1 MYRQNPGH
9 LLNAYIFRNW
19 DLIHL
24 TRRYLNDI
32 MITMFKDRN
41 FAEKV
46 ANASSELIENAFKY
60 SPKDSDLNVSLSDT
74 DNSVVLEVKNY
85 PNADS
90 KSAHKNIKSEL
101 DKIYSE
107 GSAKEAFKKKIIEYV
122 NDPNGNSA
130 LGFAKIRLETDAKIS
145 TEIDEQGLIIV
156 KASFPKK

>member
-19 DLIHL
+19 DFIHL

-32 MITMFKDRN
+32 MITLFKDRA

-60 SPKDSDLNVSLSDT
+60 SPKDSDLNVSLSDSAS
-74 DNSVVLEVKNY
+74 NVVLEVKNY
-85 PNADS
+85 PSTESNKAFS
-90 KSAHKNIKSEL
+90 SIKNEL
-101 DKIYSE
+101 DKVYSDS
-107 GSAKEAFKKKIIEYV
+107 SAKEAFKKKILEYV

-145 TEIDEQGLIIV
+145 TEIDDEGLIIV
-156 KASFPKK
+156 KATFPKK